1 MPSEHAFAIHLA
13 LRMSLDQADRRMKR
27 LLNMMELLNFVKW
40 AFSPDGLP
48 NLMVLAYG
56 DFSCK
61 QRHGWSQVV
70 FVRYPRPNMPIPSAK
85 EDQNGVFGPSLPF
98 RIMHPEDEY
107 LWDEIDG
114 AKELLEACPQL
125 CAEDI
130 TARPN
135 ENVTYPEPQE
145 SYFSDDELPGA
156 ECDDV
161 DYFEEFAEDVF

>member
-1 MPSEHAFAIHLA
+1 ME
-13 LRMSLDQADRRMKR
+13 K
-27 LLNMMELLNFVKW
+27 LLNMMELFNFVKW
-40 AFSPDGLP
+40 VFGPDGLP
-48 NLMVLAYG
+48 NLMILAHG

-70 FVRYPRPNMPIPSAK
+70 FVRYPRPNMPILSAR
-85 EDQNGVFGPSLPF
+85 EDRNGAFGPSLPF

-114 AKELLEACPQL
+114 AKELLQACPQP

-135 ENVTYPEPQE
+135 ENVHYPEPLE
-145 SYFSDDELPGA
+145 SYYSADELPGT
-156 ECDDV
+156 EGNDGDC
-161 DYFEEFAEDVF
+161 FNEFAEDYFD